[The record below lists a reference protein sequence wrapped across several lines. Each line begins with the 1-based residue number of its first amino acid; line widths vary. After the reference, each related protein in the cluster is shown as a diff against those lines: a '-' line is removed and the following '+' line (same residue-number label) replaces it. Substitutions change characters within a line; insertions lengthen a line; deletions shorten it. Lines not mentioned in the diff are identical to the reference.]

1 MKENQGKFQKKNLKE
16 LIPDAPDD
24 AIDLMEKLFT
34 YDPKIRLTALQVLQH
49 PFLQELYD
57 PKTNNL

>member
-34 YDPKIRLTALQVLQH
+34 YDPK
-49 PFLQELYD
+49 
-57 PKTNNL
+57 